1 MNIPK
6 LKKIKTK
13 KNYHGIPL
21 EDDYSWVDQPNIL
34 EVLKDPKKLD
44 PEVKDYIESNNKF
57 TENYF
62 KDVKNLQKDLFNEI
76 KGKIKLDDTGLK
88 YKDKR
93 YFYWSKT
100 EAKGNYG
107 KRMRQL
113 IDGSK
118 PEEIFFDG
126 DVEKKKSGSEYFGVG
141 VVSTSYCDNFIAYSL
156 DLKGSEYYTIYLRDL
171 RTGKNERDLIEN
183 TSGSIT
189 WSLDSKS
196 FFYSKLDEYHRPRQ
210 IFKHVIGTSS
220 DQDQLIFEEKDETF
234 TCGIGIT
241 SDEKY
246 FIIGTSDHITT
257 EEYFFPT
264 DAKEIK
270 PMLFQKRKKD
280 VRYSID
286 SWQGYFYVHTNE
298 EARDYK
304 VLRCKTDQINKL
316 EVFIPSKKE
325 TVIGGLEFLDNYIL
339 RSEKSDAIPKLY
351 VRNIK
356 TNKEEEIK
364 VSDEAIG
371 VPGVSLM
378 QRDTNTTMIRVGW
391 ESMATPG
398 RVYEYDII
406 SKEKKLVKE
415 TEIPSGHDPNKYI
428 VERIKAESHDGQM
441 IPISLVRLKTAKQDG
456 SSKILLYAYGA
467 YKHSISPSFSA
478 SRFCLVDRGITFA
491 IAHVR
496 GGGDLGDKHHEK
508 GKKKFKKNTF
518 LDYIACANH
527 LIEQR
532 YTHKGG
538 ICFYG
543 GSAGGL
549 TGGAVAN
556 MKPDLFFG
564 MLLLVPFVDTM
575 TTMLNE
581 KLPLTP
587 GEWEMWG
594 NPIKSKEYFEYI
606 LSYSPYNN
614 LDRKDYPP
622 MLITTSLFDNRV
634 LYSEPVKYIAKLR
647 DKKSDN
653 NIQLLKCKMEAAGH
667 GGMSGRDNA
676 ITELAEEYSFILK
689 SAKILNNNL
698 KK

>member
-6 LKKIKTK
+6 LKKIKTT

-44 PEVKDYIESNNKF
+44 TEVKDYIEANNKI
-57 TENYF
+57 TEDYF
-62 KDVKNLQKDLFNEI
+62 ADVKDLQKNLFNEI

-93 YFYWSKT
+93 YYYWAKT

-126 DVEKKKSGSEYFGVG
+126 DLEKKKSGSKYFGVG
-141 VVSTSYCDNFIAYSL
+141 TVSTSYCDNFIAYSL

-171 RTGKNERDLIEN
+171 RTGKNEKDIIEN
-183 TSGSIT
+183 TSGSVT
-189 WSLDSKS
+189 WALDNKS
-196 FFYSKLDEYHRPRQ
+196 FFYSKLDQFHRPRQ
-210 IFKHVIGTSS
+210 IFKHVLGTPN
-220 DQDQLIFEEKDETF
+220 DQDQLIFEETDETF

-264 DAKEIK
+264 DSKEIK
-270 PMLFQKRKKD
+270 PTLFQKRKND

-304 VLRCKTDQINKL
+304 VLRCKTNQIDKL
-316 EVFIPSKKE
+316 EVFIPAKKE
-325 TVIGGLEFLDNYIL
+325 TVIGGFEFLDNYIL
-339 RSEKSDAIPKLY
+339 RSEKSDAIPKIF

-364 VSDEAIG
+364 ISNEPIG

-378 QRDTNTTMIRVGW
+378 QRDTNTSIIRVSW
-391 ESMATPG
+391 ESMATPA
-398 RVYEYDII
+398 RIYEYDIVT
-406 SKEKKLVKE
+406 KEKKLVKE
-415 TEIPSGHDPNKYI
+415 TEIPSGHDPKKYV
-428 VERIKAESHDGQM
+428 VERIKAKSHDGRL
-441 IPISLVRLKTAKQDG
+441 IPISLVRLKDTKQDG
-456 SSKILLYAYGA
+456 KSKILLYSYGA
-467 YKHSISPSFSA
+467 YKHSVNCSFSA
-478 SRFCLVDRGITFA
+478 SRFCLVDRGIIFA
-491 IAHVR
+491 IAHIR
-496 GGGDLGDKHHEK
+496 GGGELGDSWHTE
-508 GKKKFKKNTF
+508 GKKKLKKNTF
-518 LDYIACANH
+518 LDYVACANH

-532 YTHKGG
+532 YTYKGG

-556 MKPDLFFG
+556 LSPDLFFG

-594 NPIKSKEYFEYI
+594 NPIKSKEYYEYI

-614 LDRKDYPP
+614 LKKKDYPP

-647 DKKSDN
+647 DLKTDN
-653 NIQLLKCKMEAAGH
+653 NNQLLKCKMEAAGH

-689 SAKILNNNL
+689 SAKIL
-698 KK
+698 K

>member
-6 LKKIKTK
+6 LKKIKTT

-34 EVLKDPKKLD
+34 EVLKDPKKLNN
-44 PEVKDYIESNNKF
+44 EVKDYIEANNKI
-57 TENYF
+57 TEGYF
-62 KDVKNLQKDLFNEI
+62 ADVKDLQKNLFNEI

-93 YFYWSKT
+93 YYYWTKT
-100 EAKGNYG
+100 EAKANYG

-118 PEEIFFDG
+118 PEEVFFDG
-126 DVEKKKSGSEYFGVG
+126 DLEKKKSGSEYFGVG
-141 VVSTSYCDNFIAYSL
+141 TVSVSYCDNFIAYSL

-171 RTGKNERDLIEN
+171 RTGKNEKDIIEN
-183 TSGSIT
+183 TSGNVT
-189 WSLDSKS
+189 WALDNKS
-196 FFYSKLDEYHRPRQ
+196 FFYSKLDQYHRSRQ
-210 IFKHVIGTSS
+210 IFKHVLGTSA

-234 TCGIGIT
+234 TCGISIT

-264 DAKEIK
+264 DAREIN
-270 PMLFQKRKKD
+270 PTLFQKRKND
-280 VRYSID
+280 IRYSID
-286 SWQGYFYVHTNE
+286 SWQGYFYIHTNE

-304 VLRCKTDQINKL
+304 VLRCKTNQIDKL
-316 EVFIPSKKE
+316 EVFIPAKKE
-325 TVIGGLEFLDNYIL
+325 TVIGGFEFLDDYII
-339 RSEKSDAIPKLY
+339 RSEKSDAIPKLF
-351 VRNIK
+351 VRNII
-356 TNKEEEIK
+356 TNKEEEVKI
-364 VSDEAIG
+364 SEEPIG
-371 VPGVSLM
+371 VPGASLM
-378 QRDTNTTMIRVGW
+378 QRDTNTTMIRVSW

-398 RVYEYDII
+398 SVYEYDIVT
-406 SKEKKLVKE
+406 KEKKLVKE
-415 TEIPSGHDPNKYI
+415 TEIPSGHNPKNYV
-428 VERIKAESHDGQM
+428 VERIKARSHDGRM
-441 IPISLVRLKTAKQDG
+441 IPISLLKLKNSKQDG
-456 SSKILLYAYGA
+456 KSKVLLYSYGA
-467 YKHSISPSFSA
+467 YKHSVSCSFSA
-478 SRFCLVDRGITFA
+478 SRFCLVDRGIIFA
-491 IAHVR
+491 IAHIR
-496 GGGDLGDKHHEK
+496 GGGDLGDVWHTE

-518 LDYIACANH
+518 LDYVACANH

-532 YTHKGG
+532 YTYKGG

-556 MKPDLFFG
+556 LSPDLFFG

-575 TTMLNE
+575 TTMLND

-594 NPIKSKEYFEYI
+594 NPIKSKEFFEYI

-614 LDRKDYPP
+614 LEKKDYPS

-647 DKKSDN
+647 DLKTDN
-653 NIQLLKCKMEAAGH
+653 NYQLLKCKMEASGH

-689 SAKILNNNL
+689 SAKIL
-698 KK
+698 K

>member
-6 LKKIKTK
+6 LRKNKTK
-13 KNYHGIPL
+13 KNYHGITL

-44 PEVKDYIESNNKF
+44 TEVKDYIEANNEI

-62 KDVKNLQKDLFNEI
+62 KDVKDFQKHLFNEI

-88 YKDKR
+88 YKDKK
-93 YFYWSKT
+93 YYYWTKT
-100 EAKGNYG
+100 ETKGNYG

-126 DVEKKKSGSEYFGVG
+126 DLEKKKSGSEYFGVG
-141 VVSTSYCDNFIAYSL
+141 TVSTSYCDNFIAYSL

-171 RTGKNERDLIEN
+171 RTGKNEKDIIEN
-183 TSGSIT
+183 TSGSVT
-189 WSLDSKS
+189 WSLDNKS
-196 FFYSKLDEYHRPRQ
+196 FFYSKLDKYHRPRQ

-220 DQDQLIFEEKDETF
+220 NQDQLIFEEKDETF

-264 DAKEIK
+264 DAKEINLT
-270 PMLFQKRKKD
+270 LFQKRKND
-280 VRYSID
+280 IRYSID
-286 SWQGYFYVHTNE
+286 SWQGFFYVHTNE

-304 VLRCKTDQINKL
+304 VLRCKNDQINEL
-316 EVFIPSKKE
+316 EVFLPPKEE
-325 TVIGGLEFLDNYIL
+325 TVIGGLEFLDDYIL
-339 RSEKSDAIPKLY
+339 RSEKSDAITKLY
-351 VRNIK
+351 VRDIK

-371 VPGVSLM
+371 VPGISLM

-398 RVYEYDII
+398 RVYEYDIV
-406 SKEKKLVKE
+406 SKKKKLVKE
-415 TEIPSGHDPNKYI
+415 IEIPSGHDANKYI

-456 SSKILLYAYGA
+456 NSKILLYAYGA

-478 SRFCLVDRGITFA
+478 SRFCLIDRGITFA

-532 YTHKGG
+532 YTYKGG

-556 MKPDLFFG
+556 MAPDLFFG

-614 LDRKDYPP
+614 LDKKDYPP

-689 SAKILNNNL
+689 SANIL
-698 KK
+698 K

>member
-6 LKKIKTK
+6 LKKIKST

-34 EVLKDPKKLD
+34 EVLKDPKKLNTQ
-44 PEVKDYIESNNKF
+44 VKDYIEANNKITEDYF
-57 TENYF
+57 T
-62 KDVKNLQKDLFNEI
+62 DVKELQKNLFNEI

-88 YKDKR
+88 YKDKK
-93 YFYWSKT
+93 YYYWSKT

-118 PEEIFFDG
+118 SEEVYFDG
-126 DVEKKKSGSEYFGVG
+126 DLEKKKSGSEYFGVG
-141 VVSTSYCDNFIAYSL
+141 TVSTSYCDNFIAYSL

-171 RTGKNERDLIEN
+171 RTGKNEKDVIEN
-183 TSGSIT
+183 TSGSVT
-189 WSLDSKS
+189 WALDNKS
-196 FFYSKLDEYHRPRQ
+196 FFYSKLDQYHRPRQ
-210 IFKHVIGTSS
+210 IFKHVNGTST
-220 DQDQLIFEEKDETF
+220 DQDQLIFEEKDPTF
-234 TCGIGIT
+234 TVGIGIT

-270 PMLFQKRKKD
+270 PTLFQKRKND
-280 VRYSID
+280 IRYSID

-304 VLRCKTDQINKL
+304 VLRCKTNQIDKL
-316 EVFIPSKKE
+316 EVFIPAKKE
-325 TVIGGLEFLDNYIL
+325 TVIGGFEFLDDYIL
-339 RSEKSDAIPKLY
+339 RSEKSDAIPKLF

-364 VSDEAIG
+364 ISDEVIG

-398 RVYEYDII
+398 RVYEYDIVT
-406 SKEKKLVKE
+406 KEKKLVKE
-415 TEIPSGHDPNKYI
+415 TEIPSGHDPSKYV
-428 VERIKAESHDGQM
+428 VERIKARSHDGRM
-441 IPISLVRLKTAKQDG
+441 VPISLVRLKDSKQDG
-456 SSKILLYAYGA
+456 NSKVLLYAYGA

-478 SRFCLVDRGITFA
+478 SRFCLIDRGITFA
-491 IAHVR
+491 IAHIR
-496 GGGDLGDKHHEK
+496 GGGDLGDIWHTE
-508 GKKKFKKNTF
+508 GKKKLKKNTF
-518 LDYIACANH
+518 LDYVACANH

-549 TGGAVAN
+549 TGSGVAN
-556 MKPDLFFG
+556 IAPELFFS
-564 MLLLVPFVDTM
+564 MLLLVPFVDVM

-614 LDRKDYPP
+614 LEKKDYPP

-647 DKKSDN
+647 DLKTDN
-653 NIQLLKCKMEAAGH
+653 NNQLLKCKMEAAGH

-676 ITELAEEYSFILK
+676 IKELAEEYSFILK
-689 SAKILNNNL
+689 SAKIL
-698 KK
+698 K

>member
-6 LKKIKTK
+6 LKKIKTT

-34 EVLKDPKKLD
+34 DVLKDPKKLNT
-44 PEVKDYIESNNKF
+44 EVKNYIEANNQI
-57 TENYF
+57 TEDYF
-62 KDVKNLQKDLFNEI
+62 ADVQELQKNLFNEI

-93 YFYWSKT
+93 YYYWAKT

-118 PEEIFFDG
+118 PEEVFFDG
-126 DVEKKKSGSEYFGVG
+126 DLEKKKYGSEYFGVG
-141 VVSTSYCDNFIAYSL
+141 SVSTSYCDNFIAYSL

-171 RTGKNERDLIEN
+171 RTGKNEKDIIEN
-183 TSGSIT
+183 TSGSVT
-189 WSLDSKS
+189 WALDNKS
-196 FFYSKLDEYHRPRQ
+196 FFYSKLDQYHRPRQ
-210 IFKHVIGTSS
+210 IFKHVLGTSN

-257 EEYFFPT
+257 EEYFFST

-270 PMLFQKRKKD
+270 PTLFQKRKND

-286 SWQGYFYVHTNE
+286 SWQGYFYIHTNE

-304 VLRCKTDQINKL
+304 VLRCKTSQIDKL
-316 EVFIPSKKE
+316 EVFIPAKKE
-325 TVIGGLEFLDNYIL
+325 TVIGGFEFLDDYII
-339 RSEKSDAIPKLY
+339 RSEKSDAIPKLF
-351 VRNIK
+351 VRNIQ

-364 VSDEAIG
+364 ISDEPIG

-398 RVYEYDII
+398 QVYEYDIV
-406 SKEKKLVKE
+406 SKQKKLVKQ
-415 TEIPSGHDPNKYI
+415 TEVPSGHDSSNYV

-456 SSKILLYAYGA
+456 KSKILLYAYGA

-478 SRFCLVDRGITFA
+478 SRFCLIDRGITFA

-527 LIEQR
+527 LIDQR
-532 YTHKGG
+532 YTYKGG

-556 MKPDLFFG
+556 MAPDLFFG

-614 LDRKDYPP
+614 INKKDYPP

-647 DKKSDN
+647 ETKTDN
-653 NIQLLKCKMEAAGH
+653 NPQLLKCKMEAAGH

-689 SAKILNNNL
+689 SAKIL
-698 KK
+698 K

>member
-6 LKKIKTK
+6 LKKIKTT

-34 EVLKDPKKLD
+34 EVLKDPKKLNS
-44 PEVKDYIESNNKF
+44 EVKDYIEANNKITEDYF
-57 TENYF
+57 T
-62 KDVKNLQKDLFNEI
+62 DVKNLQKNLFNEI

-88 YKDKR
+88 YKDKK
-93 YFYWSKT
+93 YYYWAKT

-118 PEEIFFDG
+118 PEEVFFDG
-126 DVEKKKSGSEYFGVG
+126 DLEKKKSGSEYFGVG
-141 VVSTSYCDNFIAYSL
+141 TVSTSYCDNFISYSL

-171 RTGKNERDLIEN
+171 RTGKNQKDVIEN
-183 TSGSIT
+183 TSGSVT
-189 WSLDSKS
+189 WALDNKS
-196 FFYSKLDEYHRPRQ
+196 FFYSKLDKYHRPRQ

-246 FIIGTSDHITT
+246 FIISTSDHITT

-264 DAKEIK
+264 DAKEIN
-270 PMLFQKRKKD
+270 PTLFKKRKND

-286 SWQGYFYVHTNE
+286 SWRGYFYVHTNE
-298 EARDYK
+298 GARDYK
-304 VLRCKTDQINKL
+304 VLRCKTDQIDKL
-316 EVFIPSKKE
+316 EVFIPAKKE
-325 TVIGGLEFLDNYIL
+325 TVIGGFEFLDDYIL
-339 RSEKSDAIPKLY
+339 RSEKSDAIPKLF
-351 VRNIK
+351 VRNIN

-364 VSDEAIG
+364 ISDEPIG
-371 VPGVSLM
+371 VPGISLM

-398 RVYEYDII
+398 RVYEYDIVT
-406 SKEKKLVKE
+406 KEKKLVKE
-415 TEIPSGHDPNKYI
+415 TEIPSGHDPSKYV
-428 VERIKAESHDGQM
+428 VERIKARSHDGRM
-441 IPISLVRLKTAKQDG
+441 VPISLVRLKDSKQDG
-456 SSKILLYAYGA
+456 KSKVLLYSYGA
-467 YKHSISPSFSA
+467 YKHSVNCSFSA

-491 IAHVR
+491 IAHIR
-496 GGGDLGDKHHEK
+496 GGGDLGDSWHTE
-508 GKKKFKKNTF
+508 GKKKLKKNTF

-532 YTHKGG
+532 YTYKGG

-556 MKPDLFFG
+556 LSPDLFFG

-575 TTMLNE
+575 TTMLND

-614 LDRKDYPP
+614 IKKKDYPP
-622 MLITTSLFDNRV
+622 MLVTTSLFDNRV

-647 DKKSDN
+647 DLKTDN
-653 NIQLLKCKMEAAGH
+653 NNQLLKCKMEAAGH

-689 SAKILNNNL
+689 SAKIL
-698 KK
+698 K